1 MSTSTNSS
9 LIIRE
14 LATQDENSF
23 LNSLLDWSHED
34 RSWMTF
40 DWKPGMSH
48 EAHLKILYNHKN
60 NINLPSHFVPST
72 MLYGF
77 IGNQIIGRVHLRHDL
92 NENLRLRGGHMGYA
106 VSDKFRAKGFGQ
118 QLAKAGCD
126 HLKNILNVEKVLITC
141 AKTNLGSIRI
151 IENLGANL
159 ENIIK
164 DENGID
170 TCRYWV

>member
-1 MSTSTNSS
+1 MSISTNSS

-14 LATQDENSF
+14 LGPQDERSF
-23 LNSLLDWSHED
+23 LNSLLEWSHED

-48 EAHLKILYNHKN
+48 EEHLKILYNHKN
-60 NINLPSHFVPST
+60 NINLPSHFVAST

-77 IGNQIIGRVHLRHDL
+77 LEDQIIGRVHLRHEL

-106 VSDKFRAKGFGQ
+106 VSQKFRKHGFGLA
-118 QLAKAGCD
+118 LAKAGYQYLSLQLQVD
-126 HLKNILNVEKVLITC
+126 KVLITC
-141 AKTNLGSIRI
+141 ATTNTGSVQI
-151 IENLGANL
+151 IESLGAKL
-159 ENIIK
+159 ENVLK